1 MILIN
6 LDTHMKHPRLTSIFK
21 DAVWKNKK
29 PGFYVEIGAFDGRK
43 KNSTIILEQA
53 GWDGVCVEPTPA
65 SFAQLK
71 RNRNCRCENVAI
83 WKEDTNI
90 EFSTYH
96 NDPAWNGIT
105 ETLDQYHIDRLNQA
119 TSITV
124 PTKSWNSMNFPNKI
138 DYLQI
143 DVEGAELTIMDC
155 IDWSTQKITYIC
167 MEDNGSKTGDKT
179 YFNYM
184 KNLGYQHIVQQHV
197 DFLWYK
203 E

>member
-1 MILIN
+1 
-6 LDTHMKHPRLTSIFK
+6 MKHPRMTAIFQ
-21 DAVWKNKK
+21 DAVWKNNK

-43 KNSTIILEQA
+43 KNSTYILERA

-65 SFAQLK
+65 SFEQLK
-71 RNRNCRCENVAI
+71 RNRRCRCENVAI
-83 WKEDTNI
+83 WKEDTTI

-119 TSITV
+119 SSITV
-124 PTKSWNSMNFPNKI
+124 PTKSWASMKFPKTI

-155 IDWSTQKITYIC
+155 IDWTKQKITYIC
-167 MEDNGSKTGDKT
+167 MEDNGSKSGDLT
-179 YFNYM
+179 YYNYM
-184 KNLGYQHIVQQHV
+184 KDLGYQLIVQQHV
-197 DFLWYK
+197 DYLWFK